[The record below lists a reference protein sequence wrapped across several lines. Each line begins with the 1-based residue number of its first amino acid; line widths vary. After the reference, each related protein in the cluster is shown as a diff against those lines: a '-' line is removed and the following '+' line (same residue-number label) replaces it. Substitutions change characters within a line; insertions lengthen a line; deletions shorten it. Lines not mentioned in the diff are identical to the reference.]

1 MLLGHLLHT
10 HVCPHHYTSEI
21 GGQPSQPVYGCFE
34 VLLMSAEVDQSGN
47 FVAMG
52 DDVLPIFVLVLVEAF
67 RDDLFA
73 LFVEAHNLLA
83 D

>member
-1 MLLGHLLHT
+1 
-10 HVCPHHYTSEI
+10 
-21 GGQPSQPVYGCFE
+21 
-34 VLLMSAEVDQSGN
+34 MSAEVDQSGN